1 MLAYDKQ
8 TLSGAIEILSQSEL
22 PDKFEGMKLYGSP
35 EEAKDELCQD
45 CKIFRL
51 SNETG
56 YGRIT
61 VYQVFPGIELYYNDM
76 HIGYCN
82 QNQATAKNMIE
93 INHCLIGRFE
103 CSFGENSCCYMAEG
117 DLSIS
122 SMMKR
127 KSNSCFPL
135 NHYHGISIII
145 NLDELLPEVRR
156 IMELLNIDL
165 HYIQK
170 YICEG
175 NRCCI
180 MRANPS
186 IEHIFSELYHVREK
200 KKTGI
205 HEN

>member
-1 MLAYDKQ
+1 MKNKHSLVRLKYYCGLNCQ
-8 TLSGAIEILSQSEL
+8 TNLKGQSYTAL
-22 PDKFEGMKLYGSP
+22 PKKMNYGRTVKF
-35 EEAKDELCQD
+35 
-45 CKIFRL
+45 FRL

-56 YGRIT
+56 HGRIT
-61 VYQVFPGIELYYNDM
+61 VYQVFSGIELYYNDM
-76 HIGYCN
+76 HMGYCN

-122 SMMKR
+122 SMMK
-127 KSNSCFPL
+127 KSQISCFPL

-145 NLDELLPEVRR
+145 NLDELLPEVRQ

-165 HYIQK
+165 HYIQNIFAK
-170 YICEG
+170 EI
-175 NRCCI
+175 RCCI

-200 KKTGI
+200 
-205 HEN
+205 

>member
-82 QNQATAKNMIE
+82 QNQATA
-93 INHCLIGRFE
+93 LF
-103 CSFGENSCCYMAEG
+103 
-117 DLSIS
+117 
-122 SMMKR
+122 
-127 KSNSCFPL
+127 
-135 NHYHGISIII
+135 
-145 NLDELLPEVRR
+145 
-156 IMELLNIDL
+156 
-165 HYIQK
+165 
-170 YICEG
+170 
-175 NRCCI
+175 NRAI
-180 MRANPS
+180 
-186 IEHIFSELYHVREK
+186 
-200 KKTGI
+200 
-205 HEN
+205 

>member
-76 HIGYCN
+76 HIVLQPKPGY
-82 QNQATAKNMIE
+82 
-93 INHCLIGRFE
+93 
-103 CSFGENSCCYMAEG
+103 
-117 DLSIS
+117 
-122 SMMKR
+122 R
-127 KSNSCFPL
+127 KKHDRDQPL
-135 NHYHGISIII
+135 F
-145 NLDELLPEVRR
+145 
-156 IMELLNIDL
+156 
-165 HYIQK
+165 
-170 YICEG
+170 
-175 NRCCI
+175 NRAI
-180 MRANPS
+180 
-186 IEHIFSELYHVREK
+186 
-200 KKTGI
+200 
-205 HEN
+205 